1 MSIYSEIGREK
12 LTEILTLFYN
22 RLFEDPFVGFLFQ
35 AFDKEDLLRKQIL
48 FTGRLLGATELK
60 YEGKGLREAHFP
72 HPIRSAHFGRR
83 QVILRSVLEELKIP
97 ENLISEWL
105 AIELSLKPFVVKG
118 QGDCND

>member
-1 MSIYSEIGREK
+1 MSIYSEIGHEK
-12 LTEILTLFYN
+12 LTEILTLFYD

-35 AFDKEDLLRKQIL
+35 AFDREDLLRKQIL

-83 QVILRSVLEELKIP
+83 QVILRSVLEELSVP
-97 ENLISEWL
+97 ENLISDWL
-105 AIELSLKPFVVKG
+105 SLELSLKPFVVKG
-118 QGDCND
+118 QGDCKD